1 MKRLTANF
9 VGGDGDISERKAIIS
24 LKQTDS
30 ACYFKKE
37 C

>member
-1 MKRLTANF
+1 MQCLTANF
-9 VGGDGDISERKAIIS
+9 VGGDGDFSERKAIIS